1 MIDARLEE
9 LKAWLVDSVGLYG
22 FSIAPASA
30 DASFRRYFRVT
41 VPGRSLIAMDAP
53 PDKEDCHPF
62 VKVARAFKRLGVNVP
77 EILEEDYAKGFLL
90 LSDLGTQLY
99 LDVLNDENVDALY
112 GDAMQAII
120 RLQHSSAPMNCD
132 FAFYDHALL
141 NREMALCSE
150 WFFSRHMDL
159 PQDEVTTF
167 MLKNTYE
174 FIIQSALEQPQFIV
188 HRDYHSRNLMIAGD
202 NNPGILDFQD
212 ALIGPATYDLV
223 SLLKDC
229 YVAWP
234 RERVVAWVENFRLK
248 AQATRAISLVD
259 SRQFLRWFDWMGVQ
273 RHIKVLGI
281 FARLNY
287 RDGKSGYLK
296 DLPRTLNYILEVT
309 SLYPELTRLDKYLRE
324 NVVPRLNADGTVT

>member
-1 MIDARLEE
+1 VIDARLEE

-150 WFFSRHMDL
+150 WFFSRHMGL

-174 FIIQSALEQPQFIV
+174 FHYSECVGTAAIYRPSRLSLAQS
-188 HRDYHSRNLMIAGD
+188 H
-202 NNPGILDFQD
+202 
-212 ALIGPATYDLV
+212 
-223 SLLKDC
+223 DC
-229 YVAWP
+229 W
-234 RERVVAWVENFRLK
+234 
-248 AQATRAISLVD
+248 
-259 SRQFLRWFDWMGVQ
+259 RQ
-273 RHIKVLGI
+273 
-281 FARLNY
+281 
-287 RDGKSGYLK
+287 
-296 DLPRTLNYILEVT
+296 
-309 SLYPELTRLDKYLRE
+309 
-324 NVVPRLNADGTVT
+324 